1 MHLIGQFYQGCPG
14 AKGDK
19 GDKGDEGRQGPKG
32 DQGPVG
38 AQGPVGPQGPAG
50 RDGKDVDPELLKRI
64 LGELETL
71 KAEVDFLKK
80 AHHAS
85 EVLVDGTGAVTLSY
99 THTTEQM

>member
-1 MHLIGQFYQGCPG
+1 MLSLIHIC
-14 AKGDK
+14 
-19 GDKGDEGRQGPKG
+19 DKGDEGRQGPKG

-38 AQGPVGPQGPAG
+38 AQGPVGPVGPVGPKGA
-50 RDGKDVDPELLKRI
+50 DGKDVDPELLKRI

-71 KAEVDFLKK
+71 KAEVDYLKK

-99 THTTEQM
+99 AHTTEAM